1 MPRRSSRPSAY
12 SKPSPSSYGAPAS
25 SRSSGGIQVTTTSIA
40 ILAGVF
46 ILGIGIGIGF
56 SSATNADPENVASRE
71 AIDRSA
77 PNAELCAQFGAS
89 SVVMDMRVF
98 LTLNPFNV
106 YVAQPEMQPGCVL
119 RSNNWSLLEQRGL
132 ISSQQVRDCKNRMNT
147 FGFVGPLEGSP
158 KIDCIYQNDA
168 AENLFLKKGGDDTP
182 PETNRF

>member
-1 MPRRSSRPSAY
+1 
-12 SKPSPSSYGAPAS
+12 
-25 SRSSGGIQVTTTSIA
+25 
-40 ILAGVF
+40 
-46 ILGIGIGIGF
+46 
-56 SSATNADPENVASRE
+56 
-71 AIDRSA
+71 DRSA
-77 PNAELCAQFGAS
+77 PNAELCARFGAS
-89 SVVMDMRVF
+89 SIVMDTRIF

-106 YVAQPEMQPGCVL
+106 YLAQPEMQPGCVL